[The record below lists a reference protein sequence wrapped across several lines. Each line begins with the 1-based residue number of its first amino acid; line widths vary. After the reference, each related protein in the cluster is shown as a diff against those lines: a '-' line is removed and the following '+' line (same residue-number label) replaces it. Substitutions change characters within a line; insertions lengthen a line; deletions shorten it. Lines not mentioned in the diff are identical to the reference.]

1 MRMNRRTALA
11 AQWALAAAA
20 FGLGAVQA
28 QAQTRDDAGGYP
40 SKPVTLLVP
49 YAAGGPTDLVARQL
63 AHGLNKLWG
72 QPVVV
77 DNRTGASGIVAL
89 TALGRAPNDG
99 YTLGVMVSPV
109 TAIAPLT
116 QPNFPYDVT
125 RDFTAVSDVVD
136 YALVL
141 LAGPQTQAKTLKE
154 LVDYAKK
161 NPSAV
166 TYGSSGVGGTNH
178 LAGELFSRAAHAP
191 MLHVPYRGNA
201 PAINDLMA
209 GQVSFV
215 FAQTDS
221 AIGLAKSG
229 KVTALGITAA
239 TRNPALPNVPTMEEG
254 GLSGVD
260 VGGWTGV
267 MAPGKLS
274 PALLKRLEEG
284 IAAVK
289 QTPEFREKMES
300 LGFVITGT
308 SSKAFAQRVQK
319 EREFWKAKI
328 TEAKIQLQ

>member
-11 AQWALAAAA
+11 AHITVAAAA
-20 FGLGAVQA
+20 FGLGAV

-40 SKPVTLLVP
+40 SKPITFLVP

-77 DNRTGASGIVAL
+77 ENRTGASGIVAL

-116 QPNFPYDVT
+116 QPNFPYDVAK
-125 RDFTAVSDVVD
+125 DFTAVSDVVD

-141 LAGPQTQAKTLKE
+141 LAGPQTKAKTLKE

-161 NPSAV
+161 NPTAV
-166 TYGSSGVGGTNH
+166 SYGSSGTGGTNH
-178 LAGELFSRAAHAP
+178 LAGELFARSAGAP
-191 MLHVPYRGNA
+191 MLHVPYKGNA
-201 PAINDLMA
+201 PALNDVMA

-221 AIGLAKSG
+221 AIGMAKSD
-229 KVTALGITAA
+229 KVMALGITSAV
-239 TRNPALPNVPTMEEG
+239 RNPALPNVPTMQESG
-254 GLSGVD
+254 FKGVD

-267 MAPGKLS
+267 MG
-274 PALLKRLEEG
+274 PANLPPAVLKKLEEG

-308 SSKAFAQRVQK
+308 SSQAFGQRIQK
-319 EREFWKAKI
+319 ERDFWKAKI

>member
-1 MRMNRRTALA
+1 MQTNRPKLLATHCALA
-11 AQWALAAAA
+11 AIL
-20 FGLGAVQA
+20 GLGMTQVS
-28 QAQTRDDAGGYP
+28 AQTKDEAAGYP
-40 SKPVTLLVP
+40 AKPITFLVP

-89 TALGRAPNDG
+89 TALARAPADG

-125 RDFTAVSDVVD
+125 KDFTAVSDVVD

-141 LAGPQTQAKTLKE
+141 LAGPQTKARTLKE
-154 LVDYAKK
+154 LVDFAKA
-161 NPSAV
+161 NPNAV

-178 LAGELFSRAAHAP
+178 LAGELFSRSAGVP
-191 MLHVPYRGNA
+191 MLHVPYKGNA
-201 PAINDLMA
+201 PALNDVMA
-209 GQVSFV
+209 GQISFV

-221 AIGLAKSG
+221 AIGLAKSD
-229 KVTALGITAA
+229 KVTALGITSA
-239 TRNPALPNVPTMEEG
+239 TRNPALPNVPTMEESG
-254 GLSGVD
+254 FRGVD

-267 MAPGKLS
+267 MGPAKLPPGV
-274 PALLKRLEEG
+274 LKKLEEG

-289 QTPEFREKMES
+289 QTPEFRDKMVS
-300 LGFVITGT
+300 LGFVITAT
-308 SSKAFAQRVQK
+308 SSQAFGQRIQK
-319 EREFWKAKI
+319 ERDFWKAKI
-328 TEAKIQLQ
+328 TEAKIPLQ

>member
-1 MRMNRRTALA
+1 MNMYRRNILA
-11 AQWALAAAA
+11 ATWALAAAL
-20 FGLGAVQA
+20 GLASIQA
-28 QAQTRDDAGGYP
+28 AAQVKDETVGYP
-40 SKPVTLLVP
+40 SKPITFLVP

-63 AHGLNKLWG
+63 ALGLNKLWG

-99 YTLGVMVSPV
+99 YTLGIMVSPV

-125 RDFTAVSDVVD
+125 KDFTAVSDVVD
-136 YALVL
+136 YSLVL
-141 LAGPQTQAKTLKE
+141 LAGPQTKARTLKE
-154 LVDYAKK
+154 LVDYAKQ
-161 NPSAV
+161 NPTAV

-178 LAGELFSRAAHAP
+178 LAGELFSRSASAP
-191 MLHVPYRGNA
+191 MLHVPYKGNA
-201 PAINDLMA
+201 PALNDVMA
-209 GQVSFV
+209 GQVSFI

-221 AIGLAKSG
+221 AIGLTKSG

-239 TRNPALPNVPTMEEG
+239 TRNPALPNVPTMDESG
-254 GLSGVD
+254 FSGVD

-274 PALLKRLEEG
+274 PALLKKLEEG

-308 SSKAFAQRVQK
+308 SSKAFTQRVQK
-319 EREFWKAKI
+319 ERDFWKAKI